1 MVMRKQRERTRGERG
16 FTIIEMII
24 VIFMIMIL
32 MAIAIPRY
40 QVAVLRAR
48 EAALRQDLY
57 HLRNA
62 IDAYTNDKQKAP
74 QALDDLVSAGYF
86 RELPKD
92 PFTNSNQTWQPIM
105 EDVLTA
111 IDQQEPG
118 ITDVK
123 SGAQGNDSEGKAYS
137 EY

>member
-1 MVMRKQRERTRGERG
+1 MRKSRQRG

-40 QVAVLRAR
+40 QQSVLRAR
-48 EAALRQDLY
+48 ESALRQDLY

-62 IDAYTNDKQKAP
+62 IDAYTQDKQKAP

-92 PFTNSNQTWQPIM
+92 PFTNSSQTWQPIM

-123 SGAQGNDSEGKAYS
+123 SGAQGSDSEGKPFSDY
-137 EY
+137 

>member
-1 MVMRKQRERTRGERG
+1 MRKRQGRRQLG

-32 MAIAIPRY
+32 MSIAIPRY
-40 QVAVLRAR
+40 QQSVIRAK
-48 EAALRQDLY
+48 ESALRQDLY

-62 IDAYTNDKQKAP
+62 IDAYTQDKQKAP
-74 QALDDLVSAGYF
+74 QSLEDLVTAGYF

-92 PFTNSNQTWQPIM
+92 PFTSSTETWQPVM

-123 SGAQGNDSEGKAYS
+123 SGAQGTDSEGRAYS

>member
-1 MVMRKQRERTRGERG
+1 MRKKAQRGQGG

-32 MAIAIPRY
+32 MSIAIPRY
-40 QVAVLRAR
+40 QQSIVRAK
-48 EAALRQDLY
+48 ESALRQDLY

-62 IDAYTNDKQKAP
+62 IDAYTQDKQKAP
-74 QALDDLVSAGYF
+74 QAMEDLVTAGYF

-92 PFTNSNQTWQPIM
+92 PFTNSSQTWQPIM

-123 SGAQGNDSEGKAYS
+123 SGAQGSDSEGKPFSDY
-137 EY
+137 

>member
-1 MVMRKQRERTRGERG
+1 MRKSRQRG

-40 QVAVLRAR
+40 QQSVLRAR
-48 EAALRQDLY
+48 ESALRQDLY

-62 IDAYTNDKQKAP
+62 IDAYTQDKQKAP

-92 PFTNSNQTWQPIM
+92 PFTNSNQSWQPIM

>member
-1 MVMRKQRERTRGERG
+1 MRRLRKQRG

-32 MAIAIPRY
+32 MSIAIPRY
-40 QVAVLRAR
+40 QVAVVRAK
-48 EAALRQDLY
+48 ESALKQDLY

-74 QALDDLVSAGYF
+74 QSLDDLVAAGYF

-92 PFTNSNQTWQPIM
+92 PFTSSNTTWQPVM

-123 SGAQGNDSEGKAYS
+123 SGAQGSDSDGKPYS
-137 EY
+137 DY

>member
-1 MVMRKQRERTRGERG
+1 MVMRKTRQRGQHG

-32 MAIAIPRY
+32 MSIAIPRY
-40 QVAVLRAR
+40 QQSIVRAK
-48 EAALRQDLY
+48 ESALRQDLY

-62 IDAYTNDKQKAP
+62 IDAYTQDKQKAP
-74 QALDDLVSAGYF
+74 QAMEDLVTAGYF

-92 PFTNSNQTWQPIM
+92 PFTNSSQTWQPIM

-123 SGAQGNDSEGKAYS
+123 SGAQGSDSEGKPFSDY
-137 EY
+137 

>member
-1 MVMRKQRERTRGERG
+1 MRIRQGQIRRQAG

-32 MAIAIPRY
+32 MSIAIPRY
-40 QVAVLRAR
+40 QQSVLRAR
-48 EAALRQDLY
+48 ESALRQDLY
-57 HLRNA
+57 YLRQA

-74 QALDDLVSAGYF
+74 QSLDDLVSAGYF

-123 SGAQGNDSEGKAYS
+123 SGAQGTDSEGRSYS

>member
-1 MVMRKQRERTRGERG
+1 MRRRQDRQRGG

-40 QVAVLRAR
+40 QVAVVRAK
-48 EAALRQDLY
+48 EAALKQDLY

-74 QALDDLVSAGYF
+74 QSLDDLVSAGYF

-92 PFTNSNQTWQPIM
+92 PFTNSSQTWQPIM

-123 SGAQGNDSEGKAYS
+123 SGASGTDSEGKPFSDY
-137 EY
+137 

>member
-1 MVMRKQRERTRGERG
+1 MK
-16 FTIIEMII
+16 
-24 VIFMIMIL
+24 
-32 MAIAIPRY
+32 
-40 QVAVLRAR
+40 
-48 EAALRQDLY
+48 QDLY

-74 QALDDLVSAGYF
+74 QSLDDLVTAGYF

-92 PFTNSNQTWQPIM
+92 PFTNSNTTWQPIM

-123 SGAQGNDSEGKAYS
+123 SGAQGSDSDGKPYS
-137 EY
+137 DY

>member
-1 MVMRKQRERTRGERG
+1 MRKQRERTRGERG

-92 PFTNSNQTWQPIM
+92 PFTNSSQTWQPIM

>member
-1 MVMRKQRERTRGERG
+1 MHRRRGQRRRQAG

-32 MAIAIPRY
+32 LSIAIPRY
-40 QVAVLRAR
+40 QQSIVRAK
-48 EAALRQDLY
+48 ESALRQDLY

-62 IDAYTNDKQKAP
+62 IDAYTQDKQKAP
-74 QALDDLVSAGYF
+74 QAMDDLVTAGYF

-92 PFTNSNQTWQPIM
+92 PFTNSSQTWQPIM

-123 SGAQGNDSEGKAYS
+123 SGAQGSDSEGKPFSDY
-137 EY
+137 

>member
-1 MVMRKQRERTRGERG
+1 MRKQRERTRGERG

>member
-1 MVMRKQRERTRGERG
+1 MVMRKKAQRGQGG

-32 MAIAIPRY
+32 MSIAIPRY
-40 QVAVLRAR
+40 QQSIVRAK
-48 EAALRQDLY
+48 ESALRQDLY

-62 IDAYTNDKQKAP
+62 IDAYTQDKQKAP
-74 QALDDLVSAGYF
+74 QAMDDLVTAGYF

-92 PFTNSNQTWQPIM
+92 PFTNSSQTWQPIM

-123 SGAQGNDSEGKAYS
+123 SGAQGSDSEGKPFSDY
-137 EY
+137 

>member
-1 MVMRKQRERTRGERG
+1 MRKIRQRG

-40 QVAVLRAR
+40 QQSVLRAR
-48 EAALRQDLY
+48 ESALRQDLY

-62 IDAYTNDKQKAP
+62 IDAYTQDKQKAP

-92 PFTNSNQTWQPIM
+92 PFTNSSQTWQPIM

>member
-1 MVMRKQRERTRGERG
+1 MRIRQGQIRRQAG

-32 MAIAIPRY
+32 MSIAIPRY
-40 QVAVLRAR
+40 QVAVVRAK
-48 EAALRQDLY
+48 ESALKQDLY

-74 QALDDLVSAGYF
+74 QSLDDLVAAGYF

-92 PFTNSNQTWQPIM
+92 PFTNSSTTWQPVM

-123 SGAQGNDSEGKAYS
+123 SGAPGSDSDGKPYS
-137 EY
+137 DY

>member
-92 PFTNSNQTWQPIM
+92 PFTNSSQTWQPIM

>member
-1 MVMRKQRERTRGERG
+1 
-16 FTIIEMII
+16 
-24 VIFMIMIL
+24 
-32 MAIAIPRY
+32 
-40 QVAVLRAR
+40 
-48 EAALRQDLY
+48 
-57 HLRNA
+57 
-62 IDAYTNDKQKAP
+62 
-74 QALDDLVSAGYF
+74 
-86 RELPKD
+86 
-92 PFTNSNQTWQPIM
+92 M

>member
-1 MVMRKQRERTRGERG
+1 MQKRQRRQLG

-32 MAIAIPRY
+32 MSIAIPRY
-40 QVAVLRAR
+40 QVAVVRAR
-48 EAALRQDLY
+48 ESALKQDLY

-74 QALDDLVSAGYF
+74 QSLDDLVTAGYF

-92 PFTNSNQTWQPIM
+92 PFTNSNTTWQPIM

-123 SGAQGNDSEGKAYS
+123 SGAQGSDSDGKPYS
-137 EY
+137 DY

>member
-1 MVMRKQRERTRGERG
+1 MDGRRGPKRRQAG

-32 MAIAIPRY
+32 MSIAIPRY
-40 QVAVLRAR
+40 QVAVVRAK
-48 EAALRQDLY
+48 ESALKQDLY

-74 QALDDLVSAGYF
+74 QSLDDLVAAGYF

-92 PFTNSNQTWQPIM
+92 PFTNSNTTWQPVM

-123 SGAQGNDSEGKAYS
+123 SGAPGSDSDGKPYS
-137 EY
+137 DY

>member
-1 MVMRKQRERTRGERG
+1 MQKRQRKQRG

-32 MAIAIPRY
+32 MSIAIPRY
-40 QVAVLRAR
+40 QVAVVRAR
-48 EAALRQDLY
+48 ESALKQDLY

-74 QALDDLVSAGYF
+74 QSLDDLVTAGYF

-92 PFTNSNQTWQPIM
+92 PFTSSNTTWQPVM

-123 SGAQGNDSEGKAYS
+123 SGAQGSDSDGKPYS
-137 EY
+137 DY

>member
-1 MVMRKQRERTRGERG
+1 MRKIRQRG

-40 QVAVLRAR
+40 QQSVLRAR
-48 EAALRQDLY
+48 ESALRQDLY

-62 IDAYTNDKQKAP
+62 IDAYTQDKQKAP

-92 PFTNSNQTWQPIM
+92 PFTNSNQSWQPIM